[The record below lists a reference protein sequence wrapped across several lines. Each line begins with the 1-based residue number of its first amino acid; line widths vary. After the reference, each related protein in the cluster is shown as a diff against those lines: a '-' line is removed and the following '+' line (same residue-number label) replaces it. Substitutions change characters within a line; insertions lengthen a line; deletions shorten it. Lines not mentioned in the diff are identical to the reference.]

1 VAAAPQRRVPSRTD
15 AGRHIPAPPQWH
27 TIQGDAPV
35 QTPWGTPARA
45 PARSERVK
53 GSPWR
58 AFVLV
63 VLVPVLLMLGSVYV
77 HAVAANVGA
86 DAVHLNEEKA
96 RAEAEA
102 ERLEVQVTELSS
114 PGRIRS
120 LAGEDLGM
128 RDPASEDLRTYGG
141 EGEDVT
147 EDGTE
152 AQKANGG

>member
-1 VAAAPQRRVPSRTD
+1 MAAAPQRRVPSRTD

-27 TIQGDAPV
+27 TIQGDAAV
-35 QTPWGTPARA
+35 QTPWRTPA
-45 PARSERVK
+45 PVRSGRVK

-63 VLVPVLLMLGSVYV
+63 VMVPVLLMLGSVYV

-102 ERLEVQVTELSS
+102 ERLEVKVTKLSG

>member
-1 VAAAPQRRVPSRTD
+1 MAAAPQRRVSSRTD
-15 AGRHIPAPPQWH
+15 AGRDALLPPQWRA
-27 TIQGDAPV
+27 IPGDALGR
-35 QTPWGTPARA
+35 TLRRTPARE
-45 PARSERVK
+45 PVRSGRAK

-58 AFVLV
+58 AFVV
-63 VLVPVLLMLGSVYV
+63 VVMVPVLLMLGSVYV
-77 HAVAANVGA
+77 HAVVANVDS
-86 DAVHLNEEKA
+86 DAARLNEEKA

-102 ERLEVQVTELSS
+102 ERLDVQVTKLSS

-147 EDGTE
+147 EDDTG